1 MENQLDRF
9 KKDLKKLEVDGTR
22 LEMSM
27 RRGISK
33 VAKEEFDASV
43 KKQLKDKADDFIKS
57 LPTFDAEYQRR
68 YSEALA
74 LLRQILPDRVADFT
88 RLYEKPK
95 SRKEI
100 TYDNYVIEDYLHGLR
115 VTRLGDVVV
124 GKDAAIP
131 RMEQQCSIVK
141 AAAARFDS
149 SLFDIRRIV
158 HADLLDSET
167 AVAKELNNHKF
178 TRAAGAVA
186 GVVLE
191 RHLREVCQDRG
202 FKFIKKN
209 PTIAD
214 FNETLKSE
222 GVIDVPTWRFVQHL
236 ADIRNLCDY
245 SKDPEP
251 TKEQVSDMIIG
262 VERIIKSVF

>member
-1 MENQLDRF
+1 
-9 KKDLKKLEVDGTR
+9 
-22 LEMSM
+22 
-27 RRGISK
+27 
-33 VAKEEFDASV
+33 
-43 KKQLKDKADDFIKS
+43 
-57 LPTFDAEYQRR
+57 
-68 YSEALA
+68 
-74 LLRQILPDRVADFT
+74 
-88 RLYEKPK
+88 
-95 SRKEI
+95 
-100 TYDNYVIEDYLHGLR
+100 
-115 VTRLGDVVV
+115 
-124 GKDAAIP
+124 
-131 RMEQQCSIVK
+131 
-141 AAAARFDS
+141 
-149 SLFDIRRIV
+149 
-158 HADLLDSET
+158 
-167 AVAKELNNHKF
+167 VAKELNNHKF